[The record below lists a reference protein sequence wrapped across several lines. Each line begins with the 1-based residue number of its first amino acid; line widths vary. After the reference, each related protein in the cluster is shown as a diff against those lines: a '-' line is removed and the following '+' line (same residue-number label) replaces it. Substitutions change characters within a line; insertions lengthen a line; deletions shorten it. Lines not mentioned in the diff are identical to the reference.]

1 MLTPCAPDSTFPS
14 LSQSPAAN
22 DAAVLATDNCGGAVT
37 VTHSAD
43 ALTPGSCPGKIIV
56 TRVYT
61 AADASGNNATCTQT
75 ITVADT
81 TPPVI
86 TQCAPDS
93 TVQCAAH
100 VPAANDARSEERRVG
115 SGGGTGTHSADAITP
130 GSCPGK
136 FTLTRVYTAADACG
150 NTA

>member
-1 MLTPCAPDSTFPS
+1 MRPDSTV
-14 LSQSPAAN
+14 QCAAQVPAAN
-22 DAAVLATDNCGGAVT
+22 DAAVLASDNCGGTVT

-43 ALTPGSCPGKIIV
+43 VITPGSCPGKFTL

-61 AADASGNNATCTQT
+61 AADACGNSATCTQT

-93 TVQCAAH
+93 TVQCAAQ
-100 VPAANDARSEERRVG
+100 VPAANDAAVLA
-115 SGGGTGTHSADAITP
+115 TD
-130 GSCPGK
+130 
-136 FTLTRVYTAADACG
+136 
-150 NTA
+150 N